1 MFALTLRLMGPRD
14 HLSSQLEATR
24 SASRRASL
32 LRKLALC
39 HDPGVIPTIAPYLA
53 CEGRVRV
60 AAVDAILHF
69 GEEAREPMLEIL
81 GDRRRTELHPGA
93 LRVLDGL
100 VRRAAVRGA
109 GVPGTRDPC
118 TEALEDR

>member
-1 MFALTLRLMGPRD
+1 MRLMGPVEN
-14 HLSSQLEATR
+14 LSNQLDATR
-24 SASRRASL
+24 SSSRQASL

-39 HDPGVIPTIAPYLA
+39 HNPGVIPTIAPYLA

-69 GEEAREPMLEIL
+69 GEEAREAMLEIL

-100 VRRAAVRGA
+100 VRRAVVRGV
-109 GVPGTRDPC
+109 GPCGTHEC
-118 TEALEDR
+118 TEAREDR